1 MTEFTEAPASD
12 AESAGIKP
20 DFQARLKAVPV
31 TDDVVA
37 YTMACFLALTPRTSA
52 QIAQAV
58 ERQVR
63 DYFGGDKSW
72 IASMAARDLKERNA
86 QIRRDYQMG
95 ERIELL
101 ERRYELSKRR
111 LFQIVS
117 DK

>member
-1 MTEFTEAPASD
+1 MTEFTEASTPD

-20 DFQARLKAVPV
+20 DVQARLNAVPV
-31 TDDVVA
+31 TEDVVA
-37 YTMACFLALTPRTSA
+37 YMVGCWLAVAPRTSP
-52 QIAQAV
+52 QLAQAV

-63 DYFGGDKSW
+63 DHFGGDKAW

-86 QIRRDYQMG
+86 KIRRDYQMG